1 MSPRPLKLT
10 VGAVRLSW
18 ESFCYLPSMEQL
30 KDLSPDDII
39 ITASS
44 AQLSRTAMD
53 VSKQF
58 KLIRVGFLCL
68 SCQNTIN
75 DKRGKTGNSI
85 FGAPYL
91 ISVILEEVFL
101 VSQC

>member
-1 MSPRPLKLT
+1 MSPRPVKLT

-18 ESFCYLPSMEQL
+18 ESLCYLPSMERL
-30 KDLSPDDII
+30 EDLSLGDIII
-39 ITASS
+39 ITAS
-44 AQLSRTAMD
+44 AQLSCTVMD

-58 KLIRVGFLCL
+58 EQIRVGFLCL
-68 SCQNTIN
+68 SCQSTIN
-75 DKRGKTGNSI
+75 DTRGKTGNSI